1 MTIYTDFD
9 SGTFIDNLYP
19 GSPLWVGAWWLG
31 FVISAGAS
39 WLCALI
45 IGKIAQIITYLIFQL
60 NCGPLLGCYPAVIS
74 TNPRLQTTKNGVVEF
89 NNDKVSPGYGTLK
102 DLPKVIWALL
112 INPCYMMINFG
123 GGADGMVLSGL
134 SAFLP
139 KFLQSQYGLSAGFAS
154 ALVGI
159 MVVPAGG

>member
-1 MTIYTDFD
+1 MLNNTNFYVPYFPIKFR
-9 SGTFIDNLYP
+9 TFP
-19 GSPLWVGAWWLG
+19 
-31 FVISAGAS
+31 
-39 WLCALI
+39 
-45 IGKIAQIITYLIFQL
+45 
-60 NCGPLLGCYPAVIS
+60 GCYPAVIS

-89 NNDKVSPGYGTLK
+89 NNDKLSPGYGTLK